1 MRPSPFLLRL
11 LGLTLGLLMIP
22 LAAAAQDD
30 GEEGKKNDW
39 SRTGP
44 YFGASVVGGGFTAA
58 TDDLNDQLSPL
69 GLELPPDFSAVPPF
83 MGTSNDIEH
92 DLGLG
97 YDIYV
102 GYRAHKFVA
111 AELEFEHLTDIEFDE
126 NGGTFLDGESMTF
139 TASVRAILPLG
150 RFEPFGVVGVGLMH
164 TDLNDSQN
172 LGVVYEDGVGFL
184 WKVGGGFD
192 FHVTEC
198 VGLRFSTD
206 YMRPKG
212 NIHNLEHV
220 SVGGGLFYHF

>member
-1 MRPSPFLLRL
+1 MRPSPVLLWL
-11 LGLTLGLLMIP
+11 LGLALVLLTIP

-30 GEEGKKNDW
+30 GEEEKKNDW

-58 TDDLNDQLSPL
+58 TDDLNDQLGPL
-69 GLELPPDFSAVPPF
+69 GLELLP
-83 MGTSNDIEH
+83 NDVEH

-126 NGGTFLDGESMTF
+126 NGGTLLDGESMTF

-164 TDLNDSQN
+164 ADLNDAQN
-172 LGVVYEDGVGFL
+172 LGVVYEDGIGFL

-192 FHVTEC
+192 FHLTEC

-220 SVGGGLFYHF
+220 SVGGGLFYRF

>member
-1 MRPSPFLLRL
+1 MRPSPVLLRL
-11 LGLTLGLLMIP
+11 LGLALVLLTIP

-30 GEEGKKNDW
+30 GEEEKKNDW

-58 TDDLNDQLSPL
+58 TDDLNDQLGPL
-69 GLELPPDFSAVPPF
+69 GLELLP
-83 MGTSNDIEH
+83 NDVEH

-126 NGGTFLDGESMTF
+126 NGGTLLDGESMTF

-164 TDLNDSQN
+164 ADLNDAQN
-172 LGVVYEDGVGFL
+172 LGVVYEDGIGFL

-192 FHVTEC
+192 FHLTEC

-220 SVGGGLFYHF
+220 SVGGGLFYRF